1 MVSPVEFIPVAEES
15 GLIGPL
21 GEWVLRR
28 ACRQIAV
35 WRRDNPT
42 LTISVNV
49 AARQLRDPAFPE
61 IVRSAIDDAQLPP
74 AALILELT
82 ESSSLDDELGT
93 LRLLNELGVR
103 LAIDDFGTG
112 YSSLSYLQRLPIDV
126 LKIDR
131 SFVRDVDDVPRAAA
145 IIDAIVRLGQAL
157 GVRLVAEGVEQ
168 SGQAGALQN
177 QGCQLAQGFLFAAP
191 LDAAAAESFLRDH
204 RHTGVPHIPA
214 PRPAGED
221 QVSSV
226 RPQ

>member
-1 MVSPVEFIPVAEES
+1 
-15 GLIGPL
+15 
-21 GEWVLRR
+21 
-28 ACRQIAV
+28 
-35 WRRDNPT
+35 
-42 LTISVNV
+42 
-49 AARQLRDPAFPE
+49 
-61 IVRSAIDDAQLPP
+61 
-74 AALILELT
+74 
-82 ESSSLDDELGT
+82 
-93 LRLLNELGVR
+93 LRLLSELGVR

-177 QGCQLAQGFLFAAP
+177 RGCQLAQGYLFAAP
-191 LDAAAAESFLRDH
+191 LDAASAETFLREH
-204 RHTGVPHIPA
+204 RDTGVPNIPSPRVA
-214 PRPAGED
+214 PEH
-221 QVSSV
+221 QVNSV